1 MDAWIA
7 YGKEKIVFP
16 LPNNAQITE
25 ILLPVHTPVMPPQ
38 DIIRH
43 ALDAPIGTPQLAEII
58 KPGQSICI
66 ICDDITRPTP
76 AELILDELLPRLHSI
91 GVQREDIFI
100 LFALGSHRPM
110 TGEEIEKKI
119 GRKYADAYR
128 VLQSEFSD
136 PSSSKEMGKSASGNP
151 VLINRA
157 AAEADIRIGIGN
169 IVPHNT
175 LGWSGG
181 GKILFPGI
189 ADESTVAEFHMQ
201 AALHEARVFGVPDN
215 PIRLEIENWAKDI
228 GLHFIVNTVLS
239 RDGIVLGCVA
249 GHYVA
254 AHRAGVEKAKLVYG
268 VKVAEQADVVI
279 TDMEPYSFDFWQGT
293 KGLNAANLIV
303 KDGGTVIIAG
313 PCGEGVGPHPEYLD
327 FMGMRGKSS
336 PDTMDLSDK
345 DPLAVSVG
353 YMIGKLMARFHTCAY
368 TQGLTGKEL
377 EVAGIRKIPDIGL
390 ELGSLAS
397 NANKPL
403 KIAIVR
409 DGAEVLPL

>member
-1 MDAWIA
+1 MDTWIA
-7 YGKEKIVFP
+7 YGKETITFP
-16 LPNNAQITE
+16 LPDNAQVAE
-25 ILLPVHTPVMPPQ
+25 ILLPVHAPALPPQ
-38 DIIRH
+38 EIISG
-43 ALDAPIGTPQLAEII
+43 ALNAPIGAPRLEESV
-58 KPGQSICI
+58 KPGQRVCI

-76 AELILDELLPRLHSI
+76 AALILDELLPRLEGI
-91 GVQREDIFI
+91 GLNKEDIFI

-110 TGEEIEKKI
+110 TGAEIEKKI
-119 GRKYADAYR
+119 GKRHAATYR
-128 VLQSEFSD
+128 VLQSDFAD
-136 PSSSKEMGKSASGNP
+136 PSSSKEMGKSAAGNP

-201 AALHEARVFGVPDN
+201 AALHDARVFGLPDN
-215 PIRLEIENWAKDI
+215 PIRQEIESWVQGI
-228 GLHFIVNTVLS
+228 GLHFIINTILS
-239 RDGIVLGCVA
+239 RENALLDCVA

-268 VKVAEQADVVI
+268 VTVAEQADVVI

-303 KDGGTVIIAG
+303 KDGGTVIIVG
-313 PCGEGVGPHPEYLD
+313 PCAEGVGPHPEYLD
-327 FMGMRGKSS
+327 FMGMRGMSR
-336 PDTMDLSDK
+336 PDKMDLSGK

-353 YMIGKLMARFHTCAY
+353 YMIGKLMARFHTCAC
-368 TQGLTGKEL
+368 TQGLTEQEL
-377 EVAGIRKIPDIGL
+377 EVAGIRKISDIGAVL
-390 ELGSLAS
+390 KDLAS
-397 NANKPL
+397 RAKQPL
-403 KIAIVR
+403 KIAIIR
-409 DGAEVLPL
+409 DGAEVLPQ